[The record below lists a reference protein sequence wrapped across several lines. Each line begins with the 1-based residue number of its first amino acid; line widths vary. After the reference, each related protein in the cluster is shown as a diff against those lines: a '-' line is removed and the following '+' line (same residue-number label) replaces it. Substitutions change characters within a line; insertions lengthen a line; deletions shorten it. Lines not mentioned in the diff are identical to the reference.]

1 MDENTSVRTIV
12 IGVSLLIAIAT
23 ISAVLVYYN
32 TARNLA
38 TRVTRNSGFASK
50 YEDSIKDILISGSY
64 SVAGTNYITG
74 ADVKNLLNY
83 FYNDDT
89 VIIDVNNVV
98 YINNYENYKSKTT
111 VNYEN
116 MQNANNDKDLYDW
129 IMRNVLNSQKFV
141 INKDENYDLFN
152 KAKGMKLEITGIIE

>member
-12 IGVSLLIAIAT
+12 IGVSLFIAIAT
-23 ISAVLVYYN
+23 ISAVLAYYN

-38 TRVTRNSGFASK
+38 TKATRNAGFASK
-50 YEDSIKDILISGSY
+50 YEESIKDILISGSY

-111 VNYEN
+111 VNYKN
-116 MQNANNDKDLYDW
+116 MQNANNDRDQYDW

-141 INKDENYDLFN
+141 INKNENYELFN
-152 KAKGMKLEITGIIE
+152 KTKGMKLEITGIIE

>member
-12 IGVSLLIAIAT
+12 IGVSLFIAIAT

-38 TRVTRNSGFASK
+38 TRATKNAGFASK

-98 YINNYENYKSKTT
+98 YITNYENYKSKTT

-116 MQNANNDKDLYDW
+116 MQNANNDKNEYDW
-129 IMRNVLNSQKFV
+129 IIKNVLNSQKFV
-141 INKDENYDLFN
+141 INKNENYELFN
-152 KAKGMKLEITGIIE
+152 KTKGMKLEITGIIE